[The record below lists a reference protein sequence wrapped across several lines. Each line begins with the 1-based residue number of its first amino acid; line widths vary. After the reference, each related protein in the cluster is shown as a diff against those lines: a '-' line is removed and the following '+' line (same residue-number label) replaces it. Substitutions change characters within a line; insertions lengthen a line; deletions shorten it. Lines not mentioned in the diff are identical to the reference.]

1 MIYITKEYL
10 NTFAF
15 ERLID
20 ESSQDYDAALDNI
33 EAANIELIKTYVGAI
48 YDTEKIFNPEN
59 PIYNELLKRILA
71 KLMLY
76 DVFRRNAARK
86 VPSDYKTEY
95 DWAVKQLQD
104 INSNKTTLGEL
115 PPLTDANG
123 NPVQSDT
130 IFGNFTNP
138 DFYI

>member
-20 ESSQDYDAALDNI
+20 ESTQDFDQTLDNI
-33 EAANIELIKTYVGAI
+33 ETSNIELIKTYIGAI
-48 YDTEKIFNPEN
+48 YETDKIFNPEK

-71 KLMLY
+71 KLTLY

-86 VPSDYKTEY
+86 VPSDYKDEY

-115 PPLTDANG
+115 PPATDANG
-123 NPVQSDT
+123 NPIQSDT
-130 IFGNFTNP
+130 IFGNFTNL